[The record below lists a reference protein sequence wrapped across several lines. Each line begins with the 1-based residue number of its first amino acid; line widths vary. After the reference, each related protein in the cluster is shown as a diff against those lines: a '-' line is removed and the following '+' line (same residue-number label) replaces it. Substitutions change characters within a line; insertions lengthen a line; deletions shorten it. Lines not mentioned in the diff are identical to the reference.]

1 MLLGTRN
8 KQLVLQRLQHDFT
21 CVYYWLE
28 IKPWWFRSVQVRSV
42 YYAFLF
48 WFICL
53 LYPMDFRELHA
64 DRILQVTSALN
75 YSQKCMCTFSH
86 LLPFRKGLHRYTPS
100 CIQICN
106 VGKKNKRCKRKKVFK
121 CLMCAT
127 LFKVWGQYFI
137 KINHFIKLRGIKLT
151 NSERVDFIW
160 INSVLWE
167 NFRLERHI

>member
-1 MLLGTRN
+1 MILHVFITGWKLSPG
-8 KQLVLQRLQHDFT
+8 DFDL
-21 CVYYWLE
+21 CKSEVFIMRFCFGL
-28 IKPWWFRSVQVRSV
+28 SV
-42 YYAFLF
+42 Y
-48 WFICL
+48 L

-100 CIQICN
+100 CIQICI